1 MSDLNI
7 NQMFQSLVGSIETY
21 GADLQKQMNAIG
33 GDGENAQLSDTDLL
47 KMQFQ
52 VNQYNTLLERTSTVS
67 KALVDEAKQIAQRA
81 N

>member
-52 VNQYNTLLERTSTVS
+52 VNQYNTLLEMTSTVS